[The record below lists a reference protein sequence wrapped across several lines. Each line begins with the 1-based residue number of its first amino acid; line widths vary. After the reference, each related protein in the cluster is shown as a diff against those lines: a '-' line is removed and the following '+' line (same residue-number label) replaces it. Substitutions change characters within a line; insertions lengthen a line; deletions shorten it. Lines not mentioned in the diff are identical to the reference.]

1 MLLTAHKKN
10 FPDYR
15 MLKQRKRILILIDWF
30 APGYKAGGPIQ
41 SCVNMAF
48 ALKDEFEVFVLTT
61 DTDHGENTPYKDV
74 QANEWINFQQ
84 SGIMV
89 YYANKQTLGFKQIAA
104 EIKNV
109 NADFVY
115 LNLLFSPYFAI
126 FPLWLSFRKKISG
139 KVILCPRGT
148 LYDSALSLKAYKK
161 KPFLFLYKFLGIAK
175 KIRFH
180 ATNERE
186 FAAIKK
192 YFPKSNIIIADNL
205 PNTNQPEYVGCV
217 KNRGSLNCIFI
228 ARIVAIKNLLF
239 ILKILETVKA
249 EILLTIVGPAEDN
262 NYWEECKQKIATLP
276 ANIKTTYLGAK
287 QNNELLS
294 LLQKNHLFVLPTT
307 GENFGHAIFESFLAG
322 RPVLI
327 SNQTPWLN
335 LQTEN
340 VGWDLPLA
348 NPELFKEAIEKIAY
362 TDQDEFDV
370 YAKSAWQYANKFISN
385 PTLKQQYYKL
395 FL

>member
-1 MLLTAHKKN
+1 MSNKKN
-10 FPDYR
+10 
-15 MLKQRKRILILIDWF
+15 RKRILILIDWF

-48 ALKDEFEVFVLTT
+48 ALKEEFEVFVLTT
-61 DTDHGENTPYKDV
+61 NTDHGENTPYEDV
-74 QANEWINFQQ
+74 QANKWINFQQ

-89 YYANKQTLGFKQIAA
+89 YYADKQKLGFKQIAT
-104 EIKNV
+104 EISNV
-109 NADFVY
+109 CADFVY
-115 LNLLFSPYFAI
+115 LNLIFSPYFAI
-126 FPLWLSFRKKISG
+126 FPLWLSCRKKISG
-139 KVILCPRGT
+139 KIILCPRGT
-148 LYDSALSLKAYKK
+148 LYDSALSLKSYKK
-161 KPFLFLYKFLGIAK
+161 RPFLFLYKFLGIEK
-175 KIRFH
+175 RIRFH

-186 FAAIKK
+186 SAAIEK
-192 YFPKSNIIIADNL
+192 YFPNSNIIIADNL
-205 PNTNQPEYVGCV
+205 PNTNQPPFAGYI
-217 KNRGSLNCIFI
+217 KNKGSLQCIFI

-239 ILKILETVKA
+239 LLNVLECVKA
-249 EILLTIVGPAEDN
+249 EVMLTIVGPAEDN
-262 NYWEECKQKIATLP
+262 NYWEECKQKISTLP

-294 LLQKNHLFVLPTT
+294 LLQQNHLFVLPTT

-335 LQTEN
+335 LQKDN

-348 NPELFKEAIEKIAY
+348 NPDLFKEVIEKIANAN
-362 TDQDEFDV
+362 QEEFNM
-370 YAKSAWQYANKFISN
+370 YAKSAWQYANNFISN
-385 PTLKQQYYKL
+385 PALKQQYYKL

>member
-1 MLLTAHKKN
+1 MIQEK
-10 FPDYR
+10 
-15 MLKQRKRILILIDWF
+15 RKRILILIDWF

-41 SCVNMAF
+41 SCVNIAF

-61 DTDHGENTPYKDV
+61 DTDHGEIVPYSNV
-74 QANEWINFQQ
+74 STNEWIDYEQ

-89 YYANKQTLGFKQIAA
+89 YYARKRSLSFDQ
-104 EIKNV
+104 IKNEITSV

-126 FPLWLSFRKKISG
+126 YPLWLHFRNKISG

-148 LYDSALSLKAYKK
+148 LYESALSYKAYKK
-161 KPFLFLYKFLGIAK
+161 RPFVFLYKLMGIAK
-175 KIRFH
+175 KIKFH

-186 FAAIKK
+186 FEAIQK
-192 YFPKSNIIIADNL
+192 YFPGSNVVIADNL
-205 PNTNQPEYVGCV
+205 PNTNQPAFTGCI
-217 KNRGSLNCIFI
+217 KNVGSLHCIFI

-239 ILKILETVKA
+239 LLNVLENVKA
-249 EILLTIVGPAEDN
+249 DVLLTIVGPAEDN
-262 NYWEECKQKIATLP
+262 NYWETCKQKIATLP
-276 ANIKTTYLGAK
+276 DNIKTTYLGAK
-287 QNNELLS
+287 QNNELLR
-294 LLQKNHLFVLPTT
+294 LLQQNHLFVLPTT

-327 SNQTPWLN
+327 SDQTPWLG
-335 LQTEN
+335 LKQYKA
-340 VGWDLPLA
+340 GWDLPLA
-348 NPELFKEAIEKIAY
+348 KPELFTEAIEQLASC
-362 TDQDEFDV
+362 DQQEFDT
-370 YAKSAWQYANKFISN
+370 YANSAWQYANNFISD